1 MPSKPRKWETQCTGW
16 KHKPYTQH
24 IVAYCHIVANYFKI
38 IATSFSRI
46 SNTTVTQL
54 LNVSSFSLTR
64 PLQRPKPTA
73 FTTHPMS
80 TPLGEPGKLHA
91 DHPVPSWHGPSRS
104 KPGQAQIELNDESW
118 SVWLWSLWCGGV
130 VVATLGYFFPC
141 FSSLSCCCCGWWH
154 FGKGYSG
161 IEARSGLGNT
171 TLQPHGTVSNR
182 TLGLPLSIYSPKQ
195 INCASRHRISV
206 ANVPAHL
213 LGSAMHALKFVA
225 EPGKRFPHHVVDNKV
240 NNYKPSLERYCNH
253 KRSAR
258 MLSAWHALPPFQP
271 HQLLLFT
278 TSSHPEGPERSARKH
293 RPWTSNLQWY

>member
-118 SVWLWSLWCGGV
+118 SVWQWSLWCGGV

-225 EPGKRFPHHVVDNKV
+225 EPGRRFPHHVVDNKV
-240 NNYKPSLERYCNH
+240 NTSQ
-253 KRSAR
+253 
-258 MLSAWHALPPFQP
+258 ALRDTAITNEAQGCPATIS
-271 HQLLLFT
+271 T
-278 TSSHPEGPERSARKH
+278 TSTIAIYHLLPSR
-293 RPWTSNLQWY
+293 RPRTLGTQT